1 MTLVLV
7 KDRRAWLITAAEN
20 TDVRTPPP
28 SPAKWAGTAHLDFPP
43 AQKNS
48 SASSAHSTSDRRG
61 PRREAEAASSQRS
74 LESCFA
80 DLALERARTGIP
92 ECLGMTTRPHEK
104 ATCGADLTS
113 FFLGSCGTR
122 FREARARPGA

>member
-74 LESCFA
+74 LESCVA
-80 DLALERARTGIP
+80 DLAWSARG
-92 ECLGMTTRPHEK
+92 
-104 ATCGADLTS
+104 
-113 FFLGSCGTR
+113 
-122 FREARARPGA
+122 REARNVLEWLPAPTKKQRAARILHPSS